1 MGRYYSGDIE
11 GKFWFALQC
20 STAGERF
27 GATQRT
33 DLIHYSVYEDDLLQV
48 EAEIKSIEDKL
59 GNKIKILDDFFA
71 KNDCYNDKQIQ
82 DLGISQDELRDYADL
97 GLGKQIRDCIKEQGC
112 CCFEAEM

>member
-11 GKFWFALQC
+11 GKFWFALQY

-27 GATQRT
+27 GA
-33 DLIHYSVYEDDLLQV
+33 YEAQNHINYYADDLQTA
-48 EAEIKSIEDKL
+48 EAEIKNIENKL
-59 GNKIKILDDFFA
+59 KDKIKILDDFF
-71 KNDCYNDKQIQ
+71 KNNDCYNEKQIE

-97 GLGKQIRDCIKEQGC
+97 GLGKQIRDCIKDQGY